1 MKAVITSA
9 QTANWAFLMTM
20 RETYRVV
27 NVYDA
32 QALIDKDQE
41 ERNVF
46 LVSLRSVPGEIDTI
60 EVDLNDAG
68 WMRAV
73 LTALK
78 SDVVMGIAVKRFP
91 SCWDYSGRS
100 PSVEWWSAV
109 GKKTLE
115 EARERKGDAP

>member
-1 MKAVITSA
+1 MNTVITSA
-9 QTANWAFLMTM
+9 QTAKWAFLMAM

-41 ERNVF
+41 ERKIF
-46 LVSLRSVPGEIDTI
+46 LVSLRSATGEIAAV

-68 WMRAV
+68 WMRSV

-91 SCWDYSGRS
+91 SSWDYRS
-100 PSVEWWSAV
+100 PPVDWWASI
-109 GKKTLE
+109 GTKTL
-115 EARERKGDAP
+115 ALACKRKGDVS